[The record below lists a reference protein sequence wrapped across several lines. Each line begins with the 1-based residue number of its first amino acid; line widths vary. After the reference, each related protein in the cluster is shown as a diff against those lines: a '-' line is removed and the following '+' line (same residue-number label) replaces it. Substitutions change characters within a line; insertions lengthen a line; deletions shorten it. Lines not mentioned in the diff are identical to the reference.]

1 MRNKKRRLPV
11 FRDVGSRFSKVIIG
25 IEMFLAALII
35 ITVMA
40 GAIALIV
47 STIQEGV
54 AEHLLDYDNF
64 QNILSYL
71 LILIIGLELAIM
83 LIQHQPS
90 NIVDVMIYA
99 TARKMLIYSTDMVD
113 GLIGVISIG
122 ILFIIKVALYRAKIS
137 EDNSTKKYT

>member
-11 FRDVGSRFSKVIIG
+11 FRALGNRFSKVIIG

-35 ITVMA
+35 ITVLA

>member
-11 FRDVGSRFSKVIIG
+11 FRALGNHFSKVIIG

-35 ITVMA
+35 ITVMT

-122 ILFIIKVALYRAKIS
+122 ILFIIKVALYRAKLS

>member
-11 FRDVGSRFSKVIIG
+11 FRALGNRFSKVIIG

-35 ITVMA
+35 ITVMT

-90 NIVDVMIYA
+90 NIIDVMIYA

>member
-11 FRDVGSRFSKVIIG
+11 FRALGNRFSKVIIG

-35 ITVMA
+35 ITVLA

-90 NIVDVMIYA
+90 NIIDVMIYA

>member
-11 FRDVGSRFSKVIIG
+11 FRELGNRFSKVIIG

-35 ITVMA
+35 ITVLA

-47 STIQEGV
+47 STIREGV